1 MLYVYAKSNSY
12 FFVMFKKILSPKD
25 SIKLVQN
32 YLHEELKK
40 VEDLILRRVA
50 GREEVITVIT
60 DYTFKAGGK
69 RLRPILTLLSS
80 KLFNYDGN
88 SHINLA
94 AAIELIHTATILHDD
109 VVDHSLTRRGRDT
122 VNQKWDNKISILVG
136 DFLFSQA
143 FCLMAEEKNT
153 EILSLLSKTS
163 AIIAEGE
170 VLQIKSYSNLTL
182 SLDDYLKVIEYKTS
196 ELFAAACE
204 VGALIVNKGT
214 NEQQLL
220 RKFGVMLGLAFQMID
235 DLLDYADTSIE
246 FGKEQGTDFKE
257 NKITIPIILLLQQAN
272 SSDSVLINE
281 IFLESA
287 KNEQNL
293 KIILMLLKKYNIF
306 AEIELLVKKYISIA
320 KNCLDQL
327 PATQAKKYLYD
338 ILEFSAKRK
347 Y

>member
-1 MLYVYAKSNSY
+1 MLKEIFS
-12 FFVMFKKILSPKD
+12 KKDP
-25 SIKLVQN
+25 IKLVQS
-32 YLHEELKK
+32 YLEVELREVEE
-40 VEDLILRRVA
+40 LILRRVA
-50 GREEVITVIT
+50 GREEIIEVIT

-80 KLFNYDGN
+80 KLFGYNGN

-153 EILSLLSKTS
+153 QILSLLAKTS

-170 VLQIKSYSNLTL
+170 VLQIKSYANFTL
-182 SLDDYLKVIEYKTS
+182 SLDEYLRVIEYKTS

-204 VGALIVNKGT
+204 VGALIAGKGLF
-214 NEQQLL
+214 EQQLL
-220 RKFGVMLGLAFQMID
+220 RKFGLNLGLAFQMID
-235 DLLDYADTSIE
+235 DLLDYADTSAE

-257 NKITIPIILLLQQAN
+257 NKITIPIILLLAQAN
-272 SSDSVLINE
+272 EDEKKLIEE
-281 IFLESA
+281 IFLNHD
-287 KNEQNL
+287 KNNQNL
-293 KIILMLLKKYNIF
+293 KTILDMIKKYRIF
-306 AEIELLVKKYISIA
+306 AAIELLVDDYINAAKK
-320 KNCLDQL
+320 CLDQL
-327 PATQAKKYLYD
+327 PQSEAKEYLYD

>member
-1 MLYVYAKSNSY
+1 MLKE
-12 FFVMFKKILSPKD
+12 ILSKQDP
-25 SIKLVQN
+25 IKLVQK
-32 YLHEELKK
+32 YLKK
-40 VEDLILRRVA
+40 ELEEVEDLILSRVA
-50 GREEVITVIT
+50 EREEIIKVIT
-60 DYTFKAGGK
+60 DYTLKAGGK

-80 KLFNYDGN
+80 KLFDYQGK

-153 EILSLLSKTS
+153 EILSLLAKTS

-182 SLDDYLKVIEYKTS
+182 SISDYLRVIEYKTS

-204 VGALIVNKGT
+204 VGALIANKGLH
-214 NEQQLL
+214 EQQLL
-220 RKFGVMLGLAFQMID
+220 RKFGISLGYAFQMID
-235 DLLDYADTSIE
+235 DLLDYADTSAE

-257 NKITIPIILLLQQAN
+257 NKVTIPIILLLQKAN
-272 SSDSVLINE
+272 ELEQKQIAE
-281 IFLESA
+281 IFLQQDKTDQS
-287 KNEQNL
+287 L
-293 KIILMLLKKYNIF
+293 KIILNMLKKYQIF
-306 AEIELLVKKYISIA
+306 TEIESIVENYLNIA
-320 KNCLDQL
+320 KECLDQL
-327 PATQAKKYLYD
+327 PLSDARKHFYS